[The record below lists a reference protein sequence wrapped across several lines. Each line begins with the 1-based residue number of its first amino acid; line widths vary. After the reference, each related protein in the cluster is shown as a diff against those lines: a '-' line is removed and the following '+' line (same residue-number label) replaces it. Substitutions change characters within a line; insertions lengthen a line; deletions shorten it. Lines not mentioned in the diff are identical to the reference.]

1 MAAAAASGFGD
12 ASGLGFGRLTSQ
24 LPLPDADLD
33 AALRKR
39 LPNVTGFVSNSPGH
53 ADLAPPAEAAA
64 AQRGPGRYQ
73 PLHPDTFES
82 TAALVTAAGAA
93 ACDEAGDAVS
103 PALPG
108 PDFSRTT
115 DRQGCPPNSEAA
127 EAALVAARR
136 LAAIGGEGDR
146 LNLQPNMLLT
156 RPRVAPGLIQ
166 PPHCSSPAVRDPE
179 GYAARQALQL
189 GAWRDRLCSAAADA
203 VLPRPAGRR
212 GVLEFGR
219 TLPGDGAAAGAAGGL
234 LRLQRCDLDYRLCSP
249 ACIAVQPR
257 TLRHWGVHIAASLA
271 PAAAACAGGDPVV
284 TPCPSALAAA
294 QALTGN
300 SAQLPVSNAAFSGA
314 CTAGGIEGML
324 LITGFG
330 CHQLASQMSLVL
342 LTIIAVGKDAALEQK
357 AGAVVLSN
365 GNARIGAITSNTAL
379 QKTQAQGTGASSDP
393 DMQALS
399 TAAGYSQALYDQ
411 VLLMFDVTP
420 TVSGPLAFQ
429 YVFGS
434 EEYPDFAPSPDYPG
448 PSPFNDVFGFF
459 IHSGGGTHT
468 NVALLPNSSNPVSI
482 NTVNALHN
490 TYFIDNDFYTSTKAT
505 ELNGL
510 TTLIKTA
517 DYHVTA
523 GTTYH
528 VKLGIADG
536 KDAGID
542 SIVWIKS
549 GSVRFNIKDCVGAW
563 LPHTWGSLNGTCT
576 GACGGGD
583 GLLPEVYFISVA
595 AANACKNNN
604 PCPVNCTASWA
615 TNGNCTGLCS
625 GGSGFIP
632 EVFFVSSPAMYGGS
646 CPGNNGTSRLVMPCT
661 NTTPCPPRN
670 CVGSWVT
677 AAAGCQGPC
686 GGGAG
691 LLLERYVVTVT
702 AAYSGTQC
710 PSVNGTTKSQQACNN
725 NTPCP
730 INCTG
735 AWQVLNSSACTGHC
749 SGGAGY
755 VPETFV
761 VSQAAMYGGLA
772 CPVTNNTVRNAISCT
787 NSNPCPPVTCT
798 GVWLA
803 AGLCNGPCGGG
814 AGLLPESFNIT
825 RQAAYGG
832 ASCSAVQ
839 SETRLV
845 TACNNPAPC
854 PINCV
859 GNWTISGGCSGAC
872 EGGNGTLP
880 EQYIVTTP
888 AQHGGVPCPHPNGAA
903 HSILACVNNAMCPVP
918 CSYTW
923 IQNGNCT
930 GACGGGTGTL
940 PQMFIINSPA
950 LYGGSCLRTNG
961 STRSSLVC
969 INSDACPPVN
979 CVGSFVNSG
988 SCNGTCAGGAG
999 KQRQIFSITT
1009 AAAWGGQN
1017 CSEAGGT
1024 QRFLDCNNTVPRACS
1039 GSSCSS
1045 MHNTNRTSTACV
1057 NNVPCPPRHCVGSW
1071 VAQSCS
1077 GACGGGGGLLLERYV
1092 ITVTAA
1098 FNGTDCP
1105 ELHGATK
1112 SEQACHNT
1120 TPCPINCTGAW
1131 QVLNSSICTGACDG
1145 GAGFIPETFVI
1156 TQPAMYGGTTCSAAN
1171 GTVQNAIG
1179 CVNNTP
1185 CPPVNCVGNWVPNG
1199 ACVGGCGNVR
1209 LGGTLPESYTITTPA
1224 LRNGTACPAENG
1236 DTRFITGCT
1245 NRNACSPVACMAT
1258 WVSAGQCNGACSNG
1272 TGTRPEM
1279 YVISA
1284 PPVDNG
1290 PNCTHPNGTIR
1301 STTSCINPTPCPVNC
1316 TGTWSTWTNC
1326 TAACAGGNQSSVYT
1340 VTNPARHNGSACEAA
1355 NNTVRSQACNT
1366 QPCPEDCWG
1375 MWSNWTE
1382 CSAACNTGYHT
1393 AVLTVLREKA
1403 HGGADC
1409 EAANNTM
1416 RNETCNTQPCPV
1428 PCVGDWGPW
1437 SECSAER
1444 CGGGLRMSAFAV
1456 TSPALNGGADCVAAN
1471 NSVRNETCNEQP
1483 CPIDCIGEMCAAD
1496 DRWIVPCVG
1505 SWSPTSTCQGPCG
1518 SVNGSLPEVFNVT
1531 TPAAHNGDE
1540 CEAAHGDTRN
1550 TTRCATAPCPVPCRG
1565 VWAPY
1570 ACSGQCG
1577 GGLGDWDEAYVV
1589 SQPALWD
1596 IVLPDSPPVLPPLN
1610 MTLNDSG
1617 VVIKGGNVTI
1627 SGMKIEGVAI
1637 KGVFVLTREESV
1649 NNVTTNIQTLR
1660 PRVSGYLKLW
1670 SKAYPGPGFS
1680 GRYDWSGELELA
1692 PDPFTEWQ
1700 DAASLLVTD
1709 SSSNSSSMPD
1719 GHHRRSLLQDAASGD
1734 NDSSTSTGMVPVQG
1748 RVGIR
1753 ESRAPVDP
1761 NGNSSPGTVTLD
1773 DTGDIVLICL
1783 NGVCP
1788 PSLTG
1793 KPGQGETPGST
1804 QDKPA
1809 GLVLDLFSAFPGTRP
1824 QIILLAAILVP
1835 AGLAICATGI
1845 VAVVLRK
1852 RRKQKEEE
1860 QAREGTNKRKRA
1872 DDQPTERQEQQ
1883 LQLEGRQ
1890 SLKPVWRSADG
1901 TSWVPGTTQSSALLR
1916 RSSIGTSINGSGAF
1930 TDADLALQLG
1940 PQGTSVERLQPGE
1953 TGFGSNPGNVSRFAA
1968 MAALPPSR
1976 DSADGCAV
1984 ERSRGSKWSLAGSL
1998 ANAMHLRSS
2007 QSGDAYRVAEPR
2019 INVQASGG
2027 SSFSNFHPFAN
2038 NAPGHAVLRQPST
2051 AAAAA
2056 GARSLVIPAAS
2067 PAQLATQRTASLAAE
2082 VAMAAA
2088 SRGSGGHGRGRRSW
2102 AFVALCPGAVSGGDV
2117 ATYFSQRWR
2126 QQLGRCNVRRSSSG
2140 ALGFDKLRVLR
2151 SCHSAFACST

>member
-1 MAAAAASGFGD
+1 MQATEGQQS
-12 ASGLGFGRLTSQ
+12 
-24 LPLPDADLD
+24 
-33 AALRKR
+33 
-39 LPNVTGFVSNSPGH
+39 
-53 ADLAPPAEAAA
+53 
-64 AQRGPGRYQ
+64 
-73 PLHPDTFES
+73 
-82 TAALVTAAGAA
+82 AGAA
-93 ACDEAGDAVS
+93 GEQGAADGMELLK
-103 PALPG
+103 PKQPG
-108 PDFSRTT
+108 PCSYDISNAWAHLQKHVPSGLLATAQAMQTWHLQQKQQRHRGALA

-166 PPHCSSPAVRDPE
+166 PPHCSSPAVQDPE

-234 LRLQRCDLDYRLCSP
+234 LRLQRCDMDYSN
-249 ACIAVQPR
+249 
-257 TLRHWGVHIAASLA
+257 AASLA

-434 EEYPDFAPSPDYPG
+434 EEYPDFAPSP
-448 PSPFNDVFGFF
+448 
-459 IHSGGGTHT
+459 
-468 NVALLPNSSNPVSI
+468 VSI

-490 TYFIDNDFYTSTKAT
+490 TYFIDNDFSTSTKAT

-563 LPHTWGSLNGTCT
+563 LPHTWGSLNGACT

-691 LLLERYVVTVT
+691 LLLEQYVVTVT

-710 PSVNGTTKSQQACNN
+710 PSVNGTTKSEQACNN

-755 VPETFV
+755 VPETYV

-772 CPVTNNTVRNAISCT
+772 CPVTNNTVRNTISCT

-798 GVWLA
+798 GIWLA
-803 AGLCNGPCGGG
+803 AGVCNGPCGGG

-832 ASCSAVQ
+832 TSCSAVQ
-839 SETRLV
+839 
-845 TACNNPAPC
+845 
-854 PINCV
+854 NCV
-859 GNWTISGGCSGAC
+859 GNWSASGNCSGAC

-903 HSILACVNNAMCPVP
+903 RSILACVNNAMCPVP

-1045 MHNTNRTSTACV
+1045 THNTNRTSTACV

-1098 FNGTDCP
+1098 YNGTDCP

-1209 LGGTLPESYTITTPA
+1209 LGGTLPERYTITTPA

-1245 NRNACSPVACMAT
+1245 NRNACSPVACNAT

-1340 VTNPARHNGSACEAA
+1340 VTSPARHNGSACEAA

-1375 MWSNWTE
+1375 VWSNWTE

-1393 AVLTVLREKA
+1393 AVLTVLREEA
-1403 HGGADC
+1403 HGGVDC

-1428 PCVGDWGPW
+1428 PCVGNWGPW

-1444 CGGGLRMSAFAV
+1444 CGGGLRTSAFVV
-1456 TSPALNGGADCVAAN
+1456 TSPALHGGADCVAAN

-1483 CPIDCIGEMCAAD
+1483 CPIDCI
-1496 DRWIVPCVG
+1496 
-1505 SWSPTSTCQGPCG
+1505 
-1518 SVNGSLPEVFNVT
+1518 
-1531 TPAAHNGDE
+1531 
-1540 CEAAHGDTRN
+1540 
-1550 TTRCATAPCPVPCRG
+1550 
-1565 VWAPY
+1565 
-1570 ACSGQCG
+1570 
-1577 GGLGDWDEAYVV
+1577 
-1589 SQPALWD
+1589 D

-1617 VVIKGGNVTI
+1617 VVIKGGNVII
-1627 SGMKIEGVAI
+1627 SGIKIEGVAI
-1637 KGVFVLTREESV
+1637 KGIFVLTREDYV

-1709 SSSNSSSMPD
+1709 LSSNSSSMPD
-1719 GHHRRSLLQDAASGD
+1719 GHHRRSLLQDAARSD
-1734 NDSSTSTGMVPVQG
+1734 NGSSTSTGMVPVQG

-1761 NGNSSPGTVTLD
+1761 NGNFSPGTVTLD

-1809 GLVLDLFSAFPGTRP
+1809 GSVLDLFSAFSGTRP
-1824 QIILLAAILVP
+1824 QIILLAALLVP

-1890 SLKPVWRSADG
+1890 SIKPVWRSADG

-2019 INVQASGG
+2019 RNVQARWHAHCRAARYPKILLGKGSAGLKLPQTPSQQERQIAGEQRKTATIQCYNRGG
-2027 SSFSNFHPFAN
+2027 QRA
-2038 NAPGHAVLRQPST
+2038 RPSCKLT
-2051 AAAAA
+2051 AAATTPAKSCTSA
-2056 GARSLVIPAAS
+2056 MQQCCQLPRPTRVCRTRKTGSMTSCASSACPGLSGPGCTPARP
-2067 PAQLATQRTASLAAE
+2067 PHQWGQC
-2082 VAMAAA
+2082 
-2088 SRGSGGHGRGRRSW
+2088 SRGP
-2102 AFVALCPGAVSGGDV
+2102 VANAAQD
-2117 ATYFSQRWR
+2117 
-2126 QQLGRCNVRRSSSG
+2126 SS
-2140 ALGFDKLRVLR
+2140 ADAECR
-2151 SCHSAFACST
+2151 